1 MLLCECVRLTGDI
14 RKLAPVPLASKN
26 TKCVECKGLRFNVC
40 HSEGKMEKFILE
52 PASERKTQKKT
63 VKFYLVKAISYNLLI
78 QSYSVVLQLR
88 VLVVMQVTSC
98 LQTQANSGNLL
109 QNHEGG

>member
-1 MLLCECVRLTGDI
+1 MTGDI

-52 PASERKTQKKT
+52 RVKEKQKKT
-63 VKFYLVKAISYNLLI
+63 VKVEALVIPSF
-78 QSYSVVLQLR
+78 
-88 VLVVMQVTSC
+88 T
-98 LQTQANSGNLL
+98 
-109 QNHEGG
+109 

>member
-40 HSEGKMEKFILE
+40 HSEGKMEKFNLE

-63 VKFYLVKAISYNLLI
+63 VKVEALVIPSF
-78 QSYSVVLQLR
+78 
-88 VLVVMQVTSC
+88 T
-98 LQTQANSGNLL
+98 
-109 QNHEGG
+109 